1 MAVFTHPSQILNLVD
16 LVDWKFRV
24 YMMAVIMPRIE
35 VYMAASA
42 LSLVPVKGIFTVHII
57 LKIVKRL
64 FRGQLQKI
72 CSVIQRRSVF
82 WRTFLRF
89 APVQLSPFRSVRCDF
104 LMKAMPAVRRVRQ
117 IRFCETNPHIAIES
131 KKGVGTTVTMTLPF
145 KIGEPVEKEKNVN
158 YEEIPVEG
166 LRALLAEDNELNMEI
181 AKFMLEDYGIHVE
194 CAADGEE
201 AVQKFKNLSWDITM

>member
-1 MAVFTHPSQILNLVD
+1 
-16 LVDWKFRV
+16 
-24 YMMAVIMPRIE
+24 MMAMIMPRIE

-57 LKIVKRL
+57 LKIVNRL

-72 CSVIQRRSVF
+72 RSVIQRRSVF

-117 IRFCETNPHIAIES
+117 IRFCETNPLTMYLHGKRGILMTCMAGRAIAQI
-131 KKGVGTTVTMTLPF
+131 LQRN
-145 KIGEPVEKEKNVN
+145 NVIFYRFSVYPLEN
-158 YEEIPVEG
+158 LVCAFVHRIVNFVVR
-166 LRALLAEDNELNMEI
+166 LRA
-181 AKFMLEDYGIHVE
+181 
-194 CAADGEE
+194 
-201 AVQKFKNLSWDITM
+201 